1 MIISAAAFGLIVGG
15 LLGLVGGG
23 GSILAVPALVYGV
36 GLPLAAAI
44 PTSLVV
50 VGASSAVAVLPR
62 LRNGVNW
69 RLALIIGAA
78 GTVTA
83 YLGAVVNRLLDPKV
97 LLLAFAA
104 IMVFAGIRML
114 MPSTSVGGACA
125 LPGGGVNWRSCL
137 PKAIATGAVVGF
149 LTGLLGVGGGFLI
162 VPALTLVLGL
172 PMALTVGT
180 SLVIIVINSAAGFA
194 AHLGDLQIDWAVT
207 AAFAVTAMA
216 ASLAAGRIGTGS
228 RTGPQAWLWNPG
240 SGDRRL
246 RRRAGSPV
254 LRGAAREHKKAPE
267 DMSSGAFPI
276 LNACGRAPAGSH
288 LPPEKPGEE
297 ALAGRLLLLVPA
309 ATLGARDPA
318 HDLVDVLAAARPRR
332 LLAFL
337 TCHRTAHLVAPLHEW
352 IVSSVYPLGYFGG
365 EYFPVKMEGQSG
377 VPGRV
382 RPSKE

>member
-1 MIISAAAFGLIVGG
+1 MIISAAAFGLIVGA

-62 LRNGVNW
+62 LRTGVNW

-78 GTVTA
+78 GTATA
-83 YLGAVVNRLLDPKV
+83 YLGAVVNRLLDPKI

-104 IMVFAGIRML
+104 IMVFAGVRML
-114 MPSTSVGGACA
+114 MPSTSSGGACA
-125 LPGGGVNWRSCL
+125 LPGGGINWRSCL

-162 VPALTLVLGL
+162 VPALTLILGL

-207 AAFAVTAMA
+207 AAFAGAAMV
-216 ASLAAGRIGTGS
+216 ASLAAGRIGTRIPDKALKRGF
-228 RTGPQAWLWNPG
+228 AIL
-240 SGDRRL
+240 
-246 RRRAGSPV
+246 V
-254 LRGAAREHKKAPE
+254 LV
-267 DMSSGAFPI
+267 
-276 LNACGRAPAGSH
+276 NACARV
-288 LPPEKPGEE
+288 PGELTYRPNSFAKKPLPVDFSCSCPRQRWE
-297 ALAGRLLLLVPA
+297 AGTPRMTWSTCWPQ
-309 ATLGARDPA
+309 PA
-318 HDLVDVLAAARPRR
+318 HVVLPHFLHVTARHIC
-332 LLAFL
+332 LL
-337 TCHRTAHLVAPLHEW
+337 P
-352 IVSSVYPLGYFGG
+352 
-365 EYFPVKMEGQSG
+365 
-377 VPGRV
+377 
-382 RPSKE
+382 

>member
-1 MIISAAAFGLIVGG
+1 MILTAAAFGLIVGA

-62 LRNGVNW
+62 LRTGVNW
-69 RLALIIGAA
+69 RLALIVGAA
-78 GTVTA
+78 GTATA
-83 YLGAVVNRLLDPKV
+83 YLGAAVNRLLDPKI

-114 MPSTSVGGACA
+114 MPTVASGGSCA
-125 LPGGGVNWRSCL
+125 LPGGGVHWRSCL

-194 AHLGDLQIDWAVT
+194 AHLADLQINWAVT
-207 AAFAVTAMA
+207 AAFAGAAMA
-216 ASLAAGRIGTGS
+216 ASLAAGRIGTRIPDKILKRGF
-228 RTGPQAWLWNPG
+228 GIL
-240 SGDRRL
+240 
-246 RRRAGSPV
+246 V
-254 LRGAAREHKKAPE
+254 LVIAAYVA
-267 DMSSGAFPI
+267 I
-276 LNACGRAPAGSH
+276 QV
-288 LPPEKPGEE
+288 
-297 ALAGRLLLLVPA
+297 LL
-309 ATLGARDPA
+309 
-318 HDLVDVLAAARPRR
+318 
-332 LLAFL
+332 
-337 TCHRTAHLVAPLHEW
+337 
-352 IVSSVYPLGYFGG
+352 S
-365 EYFPVKMEGQSG
+365 
-377 VPGRV
+377 
-382 RPSKE
+382 